1 MTLEQKTKMKTRL
14 KQLRTDK
21 GLKQGDFGKLL
32 NISASTIS
40 GYETG
45 AYMPTLDFLMDV
57 SIMFDI
63 SIDYLTGRSD
73 GKKGILED
81 EENKLLSDVLIT
93 PAIQSKGNK
102 IEALENTYRV
112 LSEQLEVAMA
122 EMKVI
127 KQEIDKK
134 KSEETQ
140 ENDT

>member
-93 PAIQSKGNK
+93 PAVQSKGNK